1 MAKYEYLPGVDIAT
15 QDGGLILPED
25 TTTESMLIIAPSL
38 AENAPEEPV
47 LVRQASELVSS
58 GFGDFYVGGIVNP
71 IAAEWK
77 SAQDAGNR
85 RVYLLALKGKN
96 EKEQFLFLHE
106 LLFGVLAD
114 FTVDHVVL
122 TGATVDK
129 EIEGL
134 VADDFVANEEMQI
147 EFPHIPGIR
156 ITGNSVVSEEVLS
169 APIEIKTGTNDTIV
183 LAVKQADGT
192 SKDVTI
198 TLKPGKY
205 DNVALKMEDLVNDI
219 SAELGKLQGQKGRA
233 YTVSGHL
240 AIMLDAEFTVKSGTA
255 VEPLGFKVGA
265 ASKIVKDALGV
276 ITRGNFG
283 KLLGDYAENQ
293 TLIHNSVL
301 TYIGVTGARE
311 ASLKGIKEQVDRL
324 LKLDNEFSGHLQV
337 VAHEVGILLPLTN
350 QLYFLNGATHYAA
363 LISQLR
369 AESAPTNKTLKG
381 VRVVRYNYSLRQ
393 LNLLTGK
400 RYVTFR
406 LKEGSLIVTD
416 GCTTAPKLELAGV
429 TRDSDYVRLSTV
441 RITQEAIKVV
451 RRACEP
457 FIGEPNQMPQYNA
470 LNTAIKGALEGM
482 RAAGALSDY
491 KFTVVAESGTLDAA
505 KVTLL
510 LVPMFELRRISVEIG
525 LRPPQ
530 SYTGISL

>member
-47 LVRQASELVSS
+47 LVRQSSELVSS

-85 RVYLLALKGKN
+85 RVYLLALKGKT

-114 FTVDHVVL
+114 FSVDHVVL

-134 VADDFVANEEMQI
+134 VADDFVSNEEVQL
-147 EFPHIPGIR
+147 EFPHVPGIR
-156 ITGNSVVSEEVLS
+156 ITGNSVISEEILS
-169 APIEIKTGTNDTIV
+169 LPIEIKTGTNDTIT
-183 LAVKQADGT
+183 LSVKQADGT
-192 SKDVTI
+192 SKDSTI

-205 DNVALKMEDLVNDI
+205 DGVTLKAEDLVKDVQT
-219 SAELGKLQGQKGRA
+219 ELEKLADVKGRA
-233 YTVSGHL
+233 YTSNGHL
-240 AIMLDAEFTVKSGTA
+240 AIMLDKEFSVKASTA
-255 VEPLGFKVGA
+255 TDLGFKVGA
-265 ASKIVKDALGV
+265 ASKVVKDPLGV
-276 ITRGNFG
+276 IVRGNFG

-293 TLIHNSVL
+293 TLIHNSVI
-301 TYIGVTGARE
+301 TYIGVGAARE
-311 ASLKGIKEQVDRL
+311 ASLKGVKEQVDRL
-324 LKLDNEFSGHLQV
+324 MKLDNEYSGHLQV
-337 VAHEVGILLPLTN
+337 IAHEVGILLPLTN

-369 AESAPTNKTLKG
+369 PESAPTNKVLKG

-406 LKEGSLIVTD
+406 LKNGSLIVTD

-451 RRACEP
+451 RGACEP

-470 LNTAIKGALEGM
+470 LNTSIKGALEAM